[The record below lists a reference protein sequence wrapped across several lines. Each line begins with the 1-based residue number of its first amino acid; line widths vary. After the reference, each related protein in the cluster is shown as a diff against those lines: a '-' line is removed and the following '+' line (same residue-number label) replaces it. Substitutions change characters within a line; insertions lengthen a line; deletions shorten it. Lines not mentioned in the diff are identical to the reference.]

1 MISDTWRKYIR
12 DAGFNNLA
20 RVASLCNR
28 AEWEPLPEGIPKP
41 PISKRKILG
50 DASDA
55 ALLKCMEVLVK
66 GGAESYR
73 KVCEKVKIINESSL
87 NISRSRR
94 KKKKFA
100 DIRDTVQLDRQ
111 VPSQRLSVRE
121 EARGFLEGGARKS
134 SGTVLDGRVRPRNEE
149 ARRRDQGRVH
159 RVVLRPRQQR

>member
-1 MISDTWRKYIR
+1 MG
-12 DAGFNNLA
+12 APA
-20 RVASLCNR
+20 RGYTETAYKQEEDFR
-28 AEWEPLPEGIPKP
+28 
-41 PISKRKILG
+41 RRLG
-50 DASDA
+50 RS
-55 ALLKCMEVLVK
+55 LVK
-66 GGAESYR
+66 MHGGAREGWGGILQESVR
-73 KVCEKVKIINESSL
+73 KGKNNKRIIIEHFS
-87 NISRSRR
+87 IET